1 MCRIPLSGLRLTTSP
16 FHAGTSPLH
25 NTPLSHRDFTVAQY
39 APFTQGPRRYT
50 RRPFH
55 TGTSSLYNTPLSHR
69 DFAVAQDAPF
79 TQGLRRYTTRPFH
92 TGTSPLY
99 NTPRSHRDS
108 LMTSSRLHIRC
119 TSPYVPGQ
127 LARFVRPYTSS
138 SDLYVV
144 NTISSKT
151 VTPLK

>member
-1 MCRIPLSGLRLTTSP
+1 MPIRRRIPSEYLRYSSTLPANFVCRIPLSGLRLTTRP
-16 FHAGTSPLH
+16 FHAGTSRLH
-25 NTPLSHRDFTVAQY
+25 NTPLSHRDLVVA
-39 APFTQGPRRYT
+39 
-50 RRPFH
+50 
-55 TGTSSLYNTPLSHR
+55 L
-69 DFAVAQDAPF
+69 DAPF

-92 TGTSPLY
+92 TGTLPLY

-119 TSPYVPGQ
+119 TSLYVPGQ